1 MSTHITCEYLFICVP
16 TVTTAVASTVSD
28 VPLSRFDDRSADTI
42 VPLADLFRLLGD
54 PTRLRIVLTCV
65 DGRRPVGAIAEALG
79 LSPSLVSHH
88 LRLLRAARIVRAER
102 QGKQVFYLAA
112 DRHISAML
120 TGMLEHVAEPA
131 SDFPVDAT

>member
-1 MSTHITCEYLFICVP
+1 MT
-16 TVTTAVASTVSD
+16 
-28 VPLSRFDDRSADTI
+28 PLTNDDRV

-54 PTRLRIVLTCV
+54 PTRLRIVLACV
-65 DGRRPVGAIAEALG
+65 DGPRAVGAIAGLLG

-112 DRHISAML
+112 DRHISGML
-120 TGMLEHVAEPA
+120 AEMLEHVAETVTDI
-131 SDFPVDAT
+131 SLDQE

>member
-1 MSTHITCEYLFICVP
+1 MSFAL
-16 TVTTAVASTVSD
+16 ASAT
-28 VPLSRFDDRSADTI
+28 LAAGFEDRPVETI

-54 PTRLRIVLTCV
+54 PTRLRIVLACV
-65 DGRRPVGAIAEALG
+65 EERRAVGAIAQGLG

-131 SDFPVDAT
+131 GEFPVDPS